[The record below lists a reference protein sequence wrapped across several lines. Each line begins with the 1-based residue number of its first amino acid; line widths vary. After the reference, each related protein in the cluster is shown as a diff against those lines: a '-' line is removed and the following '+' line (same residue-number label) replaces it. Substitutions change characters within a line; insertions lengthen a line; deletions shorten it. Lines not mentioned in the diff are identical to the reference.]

1 MFCSLKT
8 LSNLNS
14 FRNAKRRPQ
23 PRHSGGRN
31 FDGSACAAQF
41 RRVPTEKSLRSPR
54 IEPNISNM
62 YVTVAARA
70 IGHFIF
76 RCQRISPE
84 NRYVLASCETAL
96 NEATIAKGYR
106 NVNFFVG
113 RIRRVRSSRLR
124 TYRCSPLQYVRV
136 PTRPHLGS
144 VL

>member
-1 MFCSLKT
+1 M
-8 LSNLNS
+8 
-14 FRNAKRRPQ
+14 RNGGHNQDIRVDAILTARPA
-23 PRHSGGRN
+23 RRN
-31 FDGSACAAQF
+31 FDGSQPKNRSD
-41 RRVPTEKSLRSPR
+41 RRESSEIFPTCMWLATDRCGESDRPFFL
-54 IEPNISNM
+54 
-62 YVTVAARA
+62 
-70 IGHFIF
+70 F

-84 NRYVLASCETAL
+84 NRYVLASCETAS